1 MIRDKGEAADSS
13 MVLFTGSES
22 SAGYVDVPEEVL
34 NQNFP
39 AQTFTLATWMRH
51 KPIDDGTDKHRKE
64 HIICKA
70 DDHRKNR
77 HHMALFVRNCK
88 LVLLL
93 RREYIEGEENTFRPA
108 EWRWKMPHV
117 CDYEW
122 HHYAVNVDF
131 PEVELIVDGEKWSS
145 ESKIGHEG
153 SGNHVQDN
161 PEIIDDWPLHP
172 AGDINTKVTIGACW
186 QGSESSYRHQL
197 RGYLAGLAY
206 LPGSNENEDVLKC
219 LHQCAESLQ
228 IPAVTN
234 SMSSGMEMVIDSKGS
249 VVKVD
254 GKTAKD
260 VASMVQRVAYLNTRE
275 FPVPG
280 RRIARLE
287 TQLECE
293 NHKTIHLE
301 DERVDVDVISVPEP
315 TIRISGTDDISRDYE
330 DFKLGVRIFADVH
343 ILMTTSSSSGG
354 EPVNGI
360 ENRLDHCAVTVSPP
374 LNPDHE
380 SIDVPED
387 LLRSL
392 KITGTVSLL
401 GAEFSGAEMI
411 YNYERLL
418 RQVTYTNKKPAYY
431 LNRQFKIACSEL
443 NGRFISNEY
452 VQTLTVIHPTINE
465 AMNDIKEQ
473 DKASEKEQEAE
484 KNQDRGMEKHVPSRV
499 AHRQVNIH
507 GVAQGGAP
515 NVYNLDHEGYLL
527 GLANRTH
534 NNITAV
540 IVVVCVAFVGVIVI
554 LGILRIRAAHK
565 RTAREE
571 LQAEVEMAWDDSALN
586 IVVNPL
592 DDDLGGVDENGMGG
606 KRIPSELAKST
617 SVVGLN
623 SNGKMSRHTNP
634 SMTTTTISSTG
645 HLPANHNEEEQ
656 DDEEGY
662 LSTSEEEDDDDDE
675 YTDGDE
681 DDDDVDC
688 CDDDCDEEDEEDN
701 DDHLDIENGDRILK
715 NRGSEREQVAMRG
728 EREIHSMEWD
738 NNL

>member
-1 MIRDKGEAADSS
+1 MG
-13 MVLFTGSES
+13 GSENGG
-22 SAGYVDVPEEVL
+22 GYVDVPEDVL
-34 NQNFP
+34 IPSFP
-39 AQTFTLATWMRH
+39 EQMFTLATWMRH
-51 KPIDDGTDKHRKE
+51 KPIDDGTDKHHKE

-117 CDYEW
+117 CDDEW

-145 ESKIGHEG
+145 ESKVGHEA
-153 SGNHVQDN
+153 SGHHVQDN

-234 SMSSGMEMVIDSKGS
+234 SMSSGMEMVIDSKES
-249 VVKVD
+249 IVKVD

-293 NHKTIHLE
+293 NHKTIPLE

-360 ENRLDHCAVTVSPP
+360 ENRLDHCALTVSPP

-380 SIDVPED
+380 SVEVPED

-418 RQVTYTNKKPAYY
+418 RQVTYTNHKPAYY

-452 VQTLTVIHPTINE
+452 VQTLTVIHPTITE
-465 AMNDIKEQ
+465 AMNDIKE
-473 DKASEKEQEAE
+473 KEKEGETEQNED
-484 KNQDRGMEKHVPSRV
+484 KIKGKQVPSRV
-499 AHRQVNIH
+499 AHRQVNVH
-507 GVAQGGAP
+507 GVSQGGAP

-527 GLANRTH
+527 GLASRTH

-540 IVVVCVAFVGVIVI
+540 IVVICVAFVGVIVI

-586 IVVNPL
+586 ITVNPL
-592 DDDLGGVDENGMGG
+592 EDDIGGINESTASVKGPTSGLG
-606 KRIPSELAKST
+606 KSS

-634 SMTTTTISSTG
+634 SMTTTTISSSG
-645 HLPANHNEEEQ
+645 HLPDNHNDGEQ

-662 LSTSEEEDDDDDE
+662 LSTSEEE
-675 YTDGDE
+675 E
-681 DDDDVDC
+681 DD
-688 CDDDCDEEDEEDN
+688 
-701 DDHLDIENGDRILK
+701 DDHLDIENGGRILK
-715 NRGSEREQVAMRG
+715 NRSSVREPVVVRG
-728 EREIHSMEWD
+728 E
-738 NNL
+738 

>member
-1 MIRDKGEAADSS
+1 MG
-13 MVLFTGSES
+13 GSENGG
-22 SAGYVDVPEEVL
+22 GYVDVPEDVL
-34 NQNFP
+34 IPSFP
-39 AQTFTLATWMRH
+39 EQMFTLATWMRH
-51 KPIDDGTDKHRKE
+51 KPIDDGTDKHHKE

-117 CDYEW
+117 CDDEW

-145 ESKIGHEG
+145 ESKVGHEA
-153 SGNHVQDN
+153 SGHHVQDN

-249 VVKVD
+249 VAKVD

-360 ENRLDHCAVTVSPP
+360 ENRLDHCALTVSPP

-380 SIDVPED
+380 SVEVPED

-418 RQVTYTNKKPAYY
+418 RQVTYTNHKPAYY

-452 VQTLTVIHPTINE
+452 AQTLTVIHPSINE
-465 AMNDIKEQ
+465 AMNSIN
-473 DKASEKEQEAE
+473 EKEKESELEDEAE
-484 KNQDRGMEKHVPSRV
+484 KNQDRKVPSRV
-499 AHRQVNIH
+499 AHRQVNVH
-507 GVAQGGAP
+507 GVSQGGAP

-527 GLANRTH
+527 GLASRTH

-540 IVVVCVAFVGVIVI
+540 IVVICVAFVGVIVI

-592 DDDLGGVDENGMGG
+592 DDDLGGVDENGLGG

-634 SMTTTTISSTG
+634 SMTTTTISSSG
-645 HLPANHNEEEQ
+645 HLPDNHN
-656 DDEEGY
+656 DE
-662 LSTSEEEDDDDDE
+662 DE
-675 YTDGDE
+675 YTEGDE

-688 CDDDCDEEDEEDN
+688 CDEDCEEEDEDEN
-701 DDHLDIENGDRILK
+701 DDHLDIENGGRILK
-715 NRGSEREQVAMRG
+715 NRSSVREPVVVRG
-728 EREIHSMEWD
+728 EREINSMEWD
-738 NNL
+738 NDL

>member
-1 MIRDKGEAADSS
+1 
-13 MVLFTGSES
+13 
-22 SAGYVDVPEEVL
+22 
-34 NQNFP
+34 
-39 AQTFTLATWMRH
+39 
-51 KPIDDGTDKHRKE
+51 
-64 HIICKA
+64 
-70 DDHRKNR
+70 
-77 HHMALFVRNCK
+77 
-88 LVLLL
+88 
-93 RREYIEGEENTFRPA
+93 
-108 EWRWKMPHV
+108 
-117 CDYEW
+117 
-122 HHYAVNVDF
+122 
-131 PEVELIVDGEKWSS
+131 
-145 ESKIGHEG
+145 
-153 SGNHVQDN
+153 
-161 PEIIDDWPLHP
+161 
-172 AGDINTKVTIGACW
+172 
-186 QGSESSYRHQL
+186 
-197 RGYLAGLAY
+197 
-206 LPGSNENEDVLKC
+206 
-219 LHQCAESLQ
+219 
-228 IPAVTN
+228 
-234 SMSSGMEMVIDSKGS
+234 MSSGMEMVIDSKGS
-249 VVKVD
+249 VVKVE
-254 GKTAKD
+254 GNTAND

-287 TQLECE
+287 TQLECA

-360 ENRLDHCAVTVSPP
+360 ENRLDHCTVSVSPP

-380 SIDVPED
+380 SVEVPDD

-392 KITGTVSLL
+392 KITGTVAPE

-418 RQVTYTNKKPAYY
+418 RQVTYTNRKPAYY

-452 VQTLTVIHPTINE
+452 VQTLTVIHPTISE
-465 AMNDIKEQ
+465 AMNDIKDNQKQEEIEL
-473 DKASEKEQEAE
+473 EKERIDENVKGKQ
-484 KNQDRGMEKHVPSRV
+484 VPSRIS
-499 AHRQVNIH
+499 HRQVNVH
-507 GVAQGGAP
+507 GVSQAGSP
-515 NVYNLDHEGYLL
+515 NVYNLDEGYLL
-527 GLANRTH
+527 GLASRTH

-540 IVVVCVAFVGVIVI
+540 IVVICVAFVGVIVI

-592 DDDLGGVDENGMGG
+592 DGDLGGVGESGIVG
-606 KRIPSELAKST
+606 KRVPSELAKST

-623 SNGKMSRHTNP
+623 TNGKMSRHTNP
-634 SMTTTTISSTG
+634 SMTTTTISPSG
-645 HLPANHNEEEQ
+645 HLPANHSDEEHDE
-656 DDEEGY
+656 EEGY
-662 LSTSEEEDDDDDE
+662 LSSSEEEEEDDEDE
-675 YTDGDE
+675 FTDGDE

-688 CDDDCDEEDEEDN
+688 CDEDCEEEEEDDN
-701 DDHLDIENGDRILK
+701 DEHLDIEHGGRMLKGRNSEVEPVIL
-715 NRGSEREQVAMRG
+715 RG
-728 EREIHSMEWD
+728 ERDLHSMEWD